1 MQQEQITVT
10 DGTNHSNITM
20 ISLEQGIAL
29 NAALKSHDF
38 SPAQNPETLDKD
50 HRAFIAGYQ
59 LADAGELK
67 GRAKICYN
75 AGRQLRSAEMDE
87 AQFARRQARKAKQK
101 RNAENRMKRAE
112 ENRTLNMK
120 KAKGG
125 K

>member
-1 MQQEQITVT
+1 MQIEETFP
-10 DGTNHSNITM
+10 NHDV
-20 ISLEQGIAL
+20 AVV
-29 NAALKSHDF
+29 AALKSHDYL
-38 SPAQNPETLDKD
+38 PGQNPETIAKD
-50 HRAFIAGYQ
+50 RQAFTAGYQ

-75 AGRQLRSAEMDE
+75 AGRQLRSSEMDE

-101 RNAENRMKRAE
+101 RNAENRLKRAE
-112 ENRTLNMK
+112 ENRSLQMK